1 MTLSGQFKEDN
12 IENIRIYHY
21 VEELIFSCKEYM
33 SQIDFGEVTLAEYPF
48 LIRIRFNE
56 NTTQQELAKGFRK
69 TEGYTAK
76 VLRKFEDHGLITRQE
91 NPNNRRKK
99 IVTLTQKGLE
109 KTEDIL
115 AILDAWEE
123 EVTSVM
129 TQEEVQILKKGLFKL
144 VLHTDDMKN
153 KL

>member
-21 VEELIFSCKEYM
+21 VEELIFSCREHM
-33 SQIDFGEVTLAEYPF
+33 SMIDFGEITLSEYPF
-48 LIRIRFNE
+48 LIRLRFNE
-56 NTTQQELAKGFRK
+56 NTTQQELAEGFRK

-76 VLRKFEDHGLITRQE
+76 VLRKFEDLGLITRQE
-91 NPNNRRKK
+91 NPENRRKK
-99 IVTLTQKGLE
+99 IVKLTQKGLE
-109 KTEDIL
+109 KTDEIL
-115 AILDAWEE
+115 GVLDSWEE

-129 TQEEVQILKKGLFKL
+129 TKEEVYNLKEGLFKIA
-144 VLHTDDMKN
+144 LHTDDMRN